1 MRKVK
6 MIAIKTM
13 TEMPKT
19 CEGCPCEHDAAC
31 YADGYRN
38 PERYEY
44 KSRPADCPLI
54 DLTQYVDD
62 LK

>member
-1 MRKVK
+1 
-6 MIAIKTM
+6 MIAID
-13 TEMPKT
+13 MPIPNN
-19 CEGCPCEHDAAC
+19 CDECPCEHDAAC

-54 DLTQYVDD
+54 DLSKYEDD
-62 LK
+62 CK